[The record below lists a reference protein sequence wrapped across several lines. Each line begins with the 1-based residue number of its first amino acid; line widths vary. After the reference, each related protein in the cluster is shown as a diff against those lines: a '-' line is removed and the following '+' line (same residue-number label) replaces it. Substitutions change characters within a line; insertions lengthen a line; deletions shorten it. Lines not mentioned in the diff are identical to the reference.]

1 MTFWATPQ
9 LPKPEGRPHQESPFH
24 LSFSPFA
31 IGTSCR
37 HCSRS
42 AIQTSLMALA
52 YSQRSPLALRA
63 DTAPARQSANK
74 FALHSLT
81 RSVHHWH
88 FVPTLL
94 PLGKART
101 SSALHSLTR
110 HLRHSSNKSG
120 SALAYSQRSP
130 LALRADT
137 APARHSSSK
146 FGSALAYSQRSPFT
160 IFINCVLCHCRW
172 YSIACR
178 GELSCQ

>member
-9 LPKPEGRPHQESPFH
+9 LPKPEGRPHQESPFNLFH
-24 LSFSPFA
+24 S
-31 IGTSCR
+31 
-37 HCSRS
+37 
-42 AIQTSLMALA
+42 
-52 YSQRSPLALRA
+52 SPLTHRA
-63 DTAPARQSANK
+63 DTAHAALPSA
-74 FALHSLT
+74 
-81 RSVHHWH
+81 
-88 FVPTLL
+88 TLL
-94 PLGKART
+94 SLGKART
-101 SSALHSLTR
+101 SSALLSLTR
-110 HLRHSSNKSG
+110 SVAFGDTALARHSSSKLG

-146 FGSALAYSQRSPFT
+146 LGSALAYSQRSPFT